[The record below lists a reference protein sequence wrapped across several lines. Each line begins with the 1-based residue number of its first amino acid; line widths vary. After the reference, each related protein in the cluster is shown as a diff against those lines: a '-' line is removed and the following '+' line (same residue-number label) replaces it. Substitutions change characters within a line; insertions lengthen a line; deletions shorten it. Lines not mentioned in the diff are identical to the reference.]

1 MKLATLFLN
10 GEMNSFYLF
19 DLPAEEDAARREER
33 VAYFAYIQDVEEW
46 IRCQRIKRAVLP
58 RYAYIRDLEIYLTQ
72 LQATAASQ
80 GLDVETPISLE
91 EAFPDVPQFHC
102 DNIFQVFEKIG
113 FDHTTQ
119 TFGGV

>member
-19 DLPAEEDAARREER
+19 DIPAEDDEARREER
-33 VAYFAYIQDVEEW
+33 VAYFTYIQDVEEW

-58 RYAYIRDLEIYLTQ
+58 RYAYIRDLDIYLTQ
-72 LQATAASQ
+72 LQATLSTE
-80 GLDVETPISLE
+80 GRDVKTPISLE
-91 EAFPDVPQFHC
+91 EAFPAVPQYQC

-113 FDHTTQ
+113 YDHTTQ